1 MRNKL
6 IILLT
11 LLVIFSA
18 STALLFANK
27 RYIEATIAASISLFL
42 FINLCI
48 RFNNS
53 IRKLTYLLNS
63 IENDDFAFRFSDKI
77 NTTVKSETYF
87 NHTLNKLKEIMSNE
101 KKLAREKEKYF
112 ELMLDNVITGII
124 TISERGDVVFSNN
137 KIFEMFGLSVLTH
150 IDQLNKIS
158 ENIAKKIA
166 ELTPDENL
174 MLSFY
179 NERGE
184 LFVSLK
190 CNYVTIRDKK
200 LKVIAINDIGKE
212 LEEKELDSWTR
223 LIRVLTHEII
233 NSITPISSLSETL
246 SKNYDNTNDEI
257 KQGLEIISST
267 SKGLISFVNSYRQLT
282 RIPEPIKKIVSAKA
296 LLDKLLK
303 LYHEDFER
311 NRIDT
316 IINTDNE
323 DIMIYIDENLVLQA
337 LINLTNNAISSLR
350 ESVEQRNLVFNIQLD
365 HNEDVIID
373 IMNNG
378 FPIDKEIQEQIFI
391 PFFTTKEE
399 GTGIGLSISRQIMR
413 LHGGSLK
420 LQRSNEKETVF
431 SLIFR

>member
-11 LLVIFSA
+11 FLVISVA
-18 STALLFANK
+18 GTALLFVYR
-27 RYIEATIAASISLFL
+27 RYIEATIAAPIAFFL

-48 RFNNS
+48 RFKNS
-53 IRKLTYLLNS
+53 IRKIMYLLNA
-63 IENDDFAFRFSDKI
+63 IENDDFAFRFSDRI
-77 NTTVKSETYF
+77 NTTIREEIYF
-87 NHTLNKLKEIMSNE
+87 NRTLNRLKEIMANE

-112 ELMLDNVITGII
+112 ELMLDNVITGIM
-124 TISERGDVVFSNN
+124 TISDRGDVIFSNN

-158 ENIAKKIA
+158 ENVAKKIA

-174 MLSFY
+174 TVSFY

-190 CNYVTIRDKK
+190 CNYVIIREKR
-200 LKVIAINDIGKE
+200 LKVIAVNDIGKE

-246 SKNYDNTNDEI
+246 SKNYDNINEEI

-267 SKGLISFVNSYRQLT
+267 SKGLISFVDSYRQFT
-282 RIPEPIKKIVSAKA
+282 RIPEPVKKIVSAKA
-296 LLDKLLK
+296 LLHKLLK
-303 LYHEDFER
+303 LYHEDFEK
-311 NRIDT
+311 NHINTVIDT
-316 IINTDNE
+316 ENE
-323 DIMIYIDENLVLQA
+323 DIMIYIDENLILQA
-337 LINLTNNAISSLR
+337 LINLTNNALSSLKEKAEER
-350 ESVEQRNLVFNIQLD
+350 KLIFNIQID
-365 HNEDVIID
+365 SNEDVIINV
-373 IMNNG
+373 MNNG
-378 FPIDKEIQEQIFI
+378 LPIAKEIQEQIFI
-391 PFFTTKEE
+391 PFFTTKSD
-399 GTGIGLSISRQIMR
+399 GSGIGLSISRQIMR

-431 SLIFR
+431 RLIFR